1 MFYSKINLRLNY
13 LEEAERG
20 YKKTLELGG
29 TSLDTWIQRG
39 DVLIELGEIEAAKY
53 NFAQALEYYPECE
66 ELEFRLSGLCFKLN
80 DTEAGFAHLLNGL
93 HINSDHIF
101 IIEELFPDVYKS
113 QNVIQFIESYK
124 KSEN

>member
-1 MFYSKINLRLNY
+1 MFYSKTNHRLNY

-20 YKKTLELGG
+20 FKKTLELGG
-29 TSLDTWIQRG
+29 TSLDIWIQRG

-53 NFAQALEYYPECE
+53 NFVQALEYYPESE

-93 HINSDHIF
+93 HINS
-101 IIEELFPDVYKS
+101 ELWLRLATWRARPNAAQRAAVYWHRLH
-113 QNVIQFIESYK
+113 Q
-124 KSEN
+124 